1 MQLVGQP
8 KLQSFIDGLTLE
20 NCPHFIILKGPK
32 KSGRTL
38 VTEQIAEKLNA
49 MQVEFQPS
57 VESVRHIISTIY
69 NIKEPCVYWCE
80 DLDKMHINAK
90 NSLLKV
96 TEETPRFAYIVLHTV
111 STPMATLNSRAQVFE
126 FEQYSFQDYEE
137 YCKLKEIEIPENAD
151 VLMRSCNSLAE
162 FEYQLQTGKFQ
173 ETLELAGK
181 VLDYMG
187 EVSTVNAFKIINKL
201 ALKKDAEGL
210 NPIFFLTLLLN
221 LYIQRKGQVDF
232 GHIIVRE
239 TQEALQQLR
248 QDVFSKPA
256 IMNKWVLKIM
266 KGIDAEC

>member
-1 MQLVGQP
+1 MQLVGQS
-8 KLQSFIDGLTLE
+8 KIKKFIDNLTLE
-20 NCPHFIILKGPK
+20 NCPHFIILKGAK
-32 KSGRTL
+32 ACGKTT
-38 VTEQIAEKLNA
+38 VTEAIAEKLGA

-80 DLDKMHINAK
+80 DLDKMHINGK

-96 TEETPRFAYIVLHTV
+96 TEETPKFAYIVLHTLN
-111 STPMATLNSRAQVFE
+111 TPMATLNSRAQVFE
-126 FEQYSFQDYEE
+126 FEPYSFQDYEE
-137 YCKLKEIEIPENAD
+137 YCKLKEIEMPENAE
-151 VLMRSCNSLAE
+151 VLMSSCNSLAE

-173 ETLELAGK
+173 ETFELANK

-187 EVSTVNAFKIINKL
+187 EVSTVNAYKIISKL
-201 ALKKDAEGL
+201 ALKKDAEGID
-210 NPIFFLTLLLN
+210 PIFFLTVLLN

-232 GHIIVRE
+232 GHIIVKE

-248 QDVFSKPA
+248 KDVLSKTA

>member
-1 MQLVGQP
+1 MQLIGQP
-8 KLQSFIDGLTLE
+8 KLQSFLDSVTLE
-20 NCPHFIILKGPK
+20 NCPHFMIFKGGRR
-32 KSGRTL
+32 SGRTL
-38 VTEQIAEKLNA
+38 ATQVLAEKLGA

-57 VESVRHIISTIY
+57 VETVRNIISTIY

-96 TEETPRFAYIVLHTV
+96 TEETPKFAYIILHTI

-126 FEQYSFQDYEE
+126 FEPYSFHDYEE
-137 YCKLKEIEIPENAD
+137 YCKLKQIEIPENAE
-151 VLMRSCNSLAE
+151 VLMASCNSLAE

-173 ETLELAGK
+173 ETVVLANK

-187 EVSTVNAFKIINKL
+187 EVSLVNAYKIISNL

-210 NPIFFLTLLLN
+210 DPVFFLTVLLN

-232 GHIIVRE
+232 GHIIVKE

-248 QDVFSKPA
+248 QDVFSKTA
-256 IMNKWVLKIM
+256 IMNKWVLQIM

>member
-8 KLQSFIDGLTLE
+8 KLQAFIDTLTLD

-32 KSGRTL
+32 ACGKT
-38 VTEQIAEKLNA
+38 TITQAIAEKLNA
-49 MQVEFQPS
+49 LQVEFQPS
-57 VESVRHIISTIY
+57 VEQVRHIISTIY

-80 DLDKMHINAK
+80 DLDKMHINGK

-96 TEETPRFAYIVLHTV
+96 TEETPKFAYIVLHSV

-126 FEQYSFQDYEE
+126 FEPYSIQDYEE
-137 YCKLKEIEIPENAD
+137 YCKIKEIEMPDNAD
-151 VLMRSCNSLAE
+151 VLMASCNSLAE

-173 ETLELAGK
+173 ETVELANK
-181 VLDYMG
+181 VLDYIG
-187 EVSTVNAFKIINKL
+187 EVSTVNAYKIISKL

-210 NPIFFLTLLLN
+210 DPIFFLTVLLN

-232 GHIIVRE
+232 GHIIVKE
-239 TQEALQQLR
+239 SQDALQQLR
-248 QDVFSKPA
+248 QDVFSKTA

>member
-8 KLQSFIDGLTLE
+8 KLQAFIDTLTLD

-32 KSGRTL
+32 ACGKT
-38 VTEQIAEKLNA
+38 TITQAIAEKLNA
-49 MQVEFQPS
+49 LQVEFQPS
-57 VESVRHIISTIY
+57 VEQVRHIISTIY
-69 NIKEPCVYWCE
+69 TIKEPCVYWCE
-80 DLDKMHINAK
+80 DLDKMHINGK

-96 TEETPRFAYIVLHTV
+96 TEETPKFAYIVLHSV

-126 FEQYSFQDYEE
+126 FEPYSIQDYEE
-137 YCKLKEIEIPENAD
+137 YCKIKEIEMPDNAD
-151 VLMRSCNSLAE
+151 VLMASCNSLAE

-173 ETLELAGK
+173 ETVELANK
-181 VLDYMG
+181 VLDYIG
-187 EVSTVNAFKIINKL
+187 EVSTVNAYKIISKL

-210 NPIFFLTLLLN
+210 DPIFFLTVLLN

-232 GHIIVRE
+232 GHIIVKE
-239 TQEALQQLR
+239 SQDALQQLR
-248 QDVFSKPA
+248 QDVFSKTA